1 MCCVCVVYKWR
12 HRLSGCLAITTWP
25 TSRWYSNVMENK
37 LKQSQAEDEAIDYY
51 SNVADPFHTKSNPLH
66 PHHIQASENCLFRQ
80 TTITNLAHACSQL
93 TVTYS
98 HTQKN
103 QEWQNKNKTKQKTSK
118 KANDTDVMALHNLFQ
133 LLMFTNYSSLNRTPL
148 SLAQTLGVACQKS
161 CTARPAPPPTPQ
173 S

>member
-1 MCCVCVVYKWR
+1 
-12 HRLSGCLAITTWP
+12 
-25 TSRWYSNVMENK
+25 MENK

-103 QEWQNKNKTKQKTSK
+103 QERQNKNKTKQKTSK
-118 KANDTDVMALHNLFQ
+118 KANDRCYG
-133 LLMFTNYSSLNRTPL
+133 FT
-148 SLAQTLGVACQKS
+148 
-161 CTARPAPPPTPQ
+161 
-173 S
+173 